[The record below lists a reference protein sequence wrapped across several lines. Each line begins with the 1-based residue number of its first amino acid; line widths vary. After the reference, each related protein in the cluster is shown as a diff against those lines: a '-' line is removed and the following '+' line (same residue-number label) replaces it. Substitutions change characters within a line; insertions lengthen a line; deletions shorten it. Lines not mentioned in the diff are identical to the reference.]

1 MPSHPKSTT
10 AQAGHKTH
18 HVTRRRP
25 GHARQ
30 AAHKAPAPDR
40 RGRHDRR
47 LPESPGAYWGHAPD
61 HRDNRRRDPRH
72 IACLHGCRQD
82 RRNAQDISHHRADR
96 DSRHHHRVARGQAP
110 SSRLARRSRRGHPH
124 AGRCAPVLGRATD
137 SGRQAGQ
144 PAAQPVIRDDQRA
157 AMSMAT
163 KYTHPA
169 VMADS
174 VPLSGAARPW
184 RRSSR
189 SSASPPATSRATTRP
204 AGTTVR
210 SPAGS
215 ARHGAC

>member
-1 MPSHPKSTT
+1 MPSHPKSAT

-72 IACLHGCRQD
+72 IACLHGCGQD
-82 RRNAQDISHHRADR
+82 RCRAQDVSHYRADR
-96 DSRHHHRVARGQAP
+96 YSRGHHRVAGGQAL
-110 SSRLARRSRRGHPH
+110 SSRLARRSRCGQPMPAAARRYP
-124 AGRCAPVLGRATD
+124 AGPQTPDSNRLSGDRL
-137 SGRQAGQ
+137 SGRDHPAG
-144 PAAQPVIRDDQRA
+144 ASI
-157 AMSMAT
+157 AT
-163 KYTHPA
+163 KDTPPA

-174 VPLSGAARPW
+174 GSPSGPAWPS
-184 RRSSR
+184 RRSPR
-189 SSASPPATSRATTRP
+189 SSAVSRAATRL
-204 AGTTVR
+204 AGTTGR

-215 ARHGAC
+215 ARSYAC